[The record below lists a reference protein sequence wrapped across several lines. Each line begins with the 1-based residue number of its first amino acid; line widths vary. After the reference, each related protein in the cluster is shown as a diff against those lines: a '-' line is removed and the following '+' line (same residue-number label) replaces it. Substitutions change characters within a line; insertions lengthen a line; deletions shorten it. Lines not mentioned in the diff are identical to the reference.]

1 QERELGG
8 DFNYSRWQA
17 EYRQHL
23 TPWPGST
30 LQFMAGGAYS
40 DGEVPFYD
48 LFFVGGHSFA
58 DAASRH
64 FLGLRRDEFR
74 VRQMAVVGV
83 GYRRQVFARPLNLV
97 KRGYLTAT
105 YNGAFLG
112 ERTSAPY
119 DFRYFNG
126 IGVGLAADTM
136 IGPLHVQTGWG
147 EGGRLN
153 FHLSFGPRF

>member
-1 QERELGG
+1 MGG
-8 DFNYSRWQA
+8 TAFSEGD
-17 EYRQHL
+17 
-23 TPWPGST
+23 
-30 LQFMAGGAYS
+30 
-40 DGEVPFYD
+40 VPFYD

-58 DAASRH
+58 DAVSRQ

-74 VRQMAVVGV
+74 VRQMAFVGA
-83 GYRRQVFARPLNLV
+83 GYRREIFARPLNLV

-105 YNGAFLG
+105 YNGAFFS
-112 ERTSAPY
+112 ERSEPPY